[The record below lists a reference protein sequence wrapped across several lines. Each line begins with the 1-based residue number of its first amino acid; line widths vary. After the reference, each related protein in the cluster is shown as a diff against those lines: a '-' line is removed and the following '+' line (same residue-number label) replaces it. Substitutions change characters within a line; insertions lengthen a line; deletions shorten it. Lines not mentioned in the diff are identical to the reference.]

1 MVDFYAGWWGVC
13 NRLDTDTFGNKD
25 VISYCRENF
34 INLKIN
40 TDTKYGYEVYRQFDI
55 TTLPTILFLDSNGN
69 KIEMIEGYHGPKD
82 YLRLIE
88 NITSTYNNS
97 RVLDN

>member
-1 MVDFYAGWWGVC
+1 M
-13 NRLDTDTFGNKD
+13 
-25 VISYCRENF
+25 SYCRENF

-55 TTLPTILFLDSNGN
+55 TTLPTILFLDSKGN

-82 YLRLIE
+82 YLRLIK

-97 RVLDN
+97 REVYLDH